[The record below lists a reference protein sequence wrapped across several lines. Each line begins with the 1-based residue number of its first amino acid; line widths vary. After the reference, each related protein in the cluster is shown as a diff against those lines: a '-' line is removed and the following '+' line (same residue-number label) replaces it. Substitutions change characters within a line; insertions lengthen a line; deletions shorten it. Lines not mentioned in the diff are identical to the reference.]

1 MSKTQTSLYNW
12 NYIDEKNRSPV
23 WYMVALSIAI
33 GFVIW
38 GFFTKQYGMSIVIM
52 IITGLFFFIENNSDN
67 EVRIDITELGVKV
80 QEQFYDYARISAYSI
95 VYHGDQAIYLRL
107 YLKKRGITTAN
118 LRIDNEI
125 ANHIQ
130 SFLPHYVEE
139 NEKQEI
145 TLLERIIHILKI

>member
-1 MSKTQTSLYNW
+1 
-12 NYIDEKNRSPV
+12 
-23 WYMVALSIAI
+23 
-33 GFVIW
+33 
-38 GFFTKQYGMSIVIM
+38 M